1 MMPSCPRLSPFK
13 SLLLVATLLCGFSS
27 VTNSFAQQPGRETRV
42 QTFANVIVTPY
53 FAGQIVGYDVDPTG
67 SEGVLSEVVNLP
79 NGNVLA
85 ATETFYQPSGQIVSV
100 VAKTETQDVF
110 VTQGVLGKVG
120 LVRYQHNG
128 QRSYLTMSPV
138 GNNKFTG
145 KWTPPIKPNYQL
157 GAISANQGSPAVATY
172 QFSSVT
178 GLSYVFRSNI
188 AENTFGPQI
197 SLKDFITGNEF
208 LHPLI
213 ALDNQAHYAVLADS
227 PGCSVPACDSALMV
241 VDLLYGAIAEYSDLL
256 GLGAV
261 NGLAI
266 DPETSIACTTT
277 SLDQGVEFYNYL
289 SGIGFEVTIPNAGST
304 TQAGLDVEFDAIH
317 KLFLIAQYSSTGT
330 LTDPEPR
337 IYVYDE
343 AGNLQETITG
353 LQRIPMNPSRIAL
366 NPKARAGFVPVVV
379 EFSNQQPLQLQ
390 SFQY

>member
-1 MMPSCPRLSPFK
+1 MF
-13 SLLLVATLLCGFSS
+13 G
-27 VTNSFAQQPGRETRV
+27 
-42 QTFANVIVTPY
+42 
-53 FAGQIVGYDVDPTG
+53 GQIVGYDIDPTG
-67 SEGVLSEVVNLP
+67 SEGVLSEVVNLS

-85 ATETFYQPSGQIVSV
+85 ATETFYQSSGQIVSV
-100 VAKTETQDVF
+100 VAKTETQDDF

-120 LVRYQHNG
+120 LVLYQHNG
-128 QRSYLTMSPV
+128 RNSFLTMSPV
-138 GNNKFTG
+138 ENNKFTG
-145 KWTPPIKPNYQL
+145 RWTPPIKPNYQL
-157 GAISANQGSPAVATY
+157 GGISANQGSPAVATY

-208 LHPLI
+208 LQPRI
-213 ALDNQAHYAVLADS
+213 ALDNKAHYAILADS
-227 PGCSVPACDSALMV
+227 PGCSVPGCESAILV
-241 VDLLYGAIAEYSDLL
+241 VDLLYGSIGEYSDVL

-266 DPETSIACTTT
+266 DPEASIACTTT
-277 SLDQGVEFYNYL
+277 SLDQGVEFYNL
-289 SGIGFEVTIPNAGST
+289 QSGAGFEVKIPNAGST
-304 TQAGLDVEFDAIH
+304 TQAGLDVEFDAVH
-317 KLFLIAQYSSTGT
+317 KLFLIAQYSSAGT

-353 LQRIPMNPSRIAL
+353 LQRIPMNPARIAL
-366 NPKARAGFVPVVV
+366 NPKARVGFVPVVV